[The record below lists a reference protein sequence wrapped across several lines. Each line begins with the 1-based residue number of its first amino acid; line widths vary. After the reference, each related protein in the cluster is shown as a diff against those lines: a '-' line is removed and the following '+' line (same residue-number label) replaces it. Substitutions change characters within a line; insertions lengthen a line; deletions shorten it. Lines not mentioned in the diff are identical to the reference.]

1 MASAELELQ
10 GAIYAG
16 LIADAGVA
24 ALVADRVFDDVPK
37 DSAFPYVC
45 IGPMDSTEEDAECI
59 KGLLIYVQID
69 CFSQEVGFPEV
80 KRLAYAVRRCLHD
93 ADLDLP
99 TNGLVMIEH
108 SQSRF
113 LRDPDG
119 LTSHAAV
126 EFVATVEQT
135 P

>member
-1 MASAELELQ
+1 MASPELELQ
-10 GAIYAG
+10 GAIYAT
-16 LIADAGVA
+16 LSADVD
-24 ALVADRVFDDVPK
+24 LVALGSGVYDIVPR
-37 DSAFPYVC
+37 DAPLPYVT
-45 IGPMDSTEEDAECI
+45 IGPMFSGEQDADCI
-59 KGLLIYVQID
+59 DTSLIDIQID
-69 CFSQEVGFPEV
+69 CWSQSVGFPEV
-80 KRLAYAVRRCLHD
+80 KQIAHAVRRCLHD

-113 LRDPDG
+113 FRDPDG

-126 EFVATVEQT
+126 EFVATVERT

>member
-1 MASAELELQ
+1 MASPELELQ
-10 GAIYAG
+10 GAIFAT
-16 LIADAGVA
+16 LAADAD
-24 ALVADRVFDDVPK
+24 LVALGSGVYDMAPRDAPL
-37 DSAFPYVC
+37 PYVT
-45 IGPMDSTEEDAECI
+45 IGPMDSTEEDADCI
-59 KGLLIYVQID
+59 DASLIYVQID
-69 CFSQEVGFPEV
+69 CFSQAVGFPEV
-80 KRLAYAVRRCLHD
+80 KRIAHAVRRCLHD

-108 SQSRF
+108 AQSRF

-126 EFVATVEQT
+126 DFVATVERT